1 LAAAVEEVTAPLW
14 QPLSPCS
21 QSHERWPAYNLML
34 TFSQQQLS
42 LPNIYTVINQMFWI
56 KAKPDRGKKRK
67 KKLQSWYILI

>member
-1 LAAAVEEVTAPLW
+1 
-14 QPLSPCS
+14 
-21 QSHERWPAYNLML
+21 ML

>member
-1 LAAAVEEVTAPLW
+1 
-14 QPLSPCS
+14 
-21 QSHERWPAYNLML
+21 ML

-67 KKLQSWYILI
+67 KKTTKLVYFNISLVAYFPGQRNEINSSLKSRHLT